1 MRSFLQELKRR
12 HILKAVVAYVLVAGL
27 FTQIGVTTFPVMRL
41 PAWTADALIILLV
54 LAFPVAMSIA
64 WSHAD
69 RVGKKGATE
78 PSKPRD

>member
-12 HILKAVVAYVLVAGL
+12 HIVKAVVAYVLVAGL
-27 FTQIGVTTFPVMRL
+27 FTQIGVTTFPVIRF

-64 WSHAD
+64 CSAAA
-69 RVGKKGATE
+69 RVGNAAVAGPA
-78 PSKPRD
+78 